1 MPGLP
6 PVVVG
11 VAPEGGKGEVVVEGG
26 KSTAI
31 QLYAHRY
38 TAVQLYVI
46 KELICF
52 TCIIVGM
59 FIIPVDLQAVC
70 SSGYKTTWRLHTDCN

>member
-6 PVVVG
+6 PVVG
-11 VAPEGGKGEVVVEGG
+11 VAPESGKGEVVVEGG

-38 TAVQLYVI
+38 TAV

-70 SSGYKTTWRLHTDCN
+70 SSCYKTTWRLYTYCN